1 MSDTTNCPNCTAT
14 LPAAAAFCTSCGA
27 RLTPAPAPA
36 QPAAAPETAPPPL
49 PGPNTFAPPPDP
61 TRVDGPSVTDPTQ
74 VLGAS
79 PPTAPSAPW
88 QPADGGAGATWAAPS
103 PTSAPAPPGVAP
115 APAPAT
121 MPAAPPAPYGA
132 PATSPPAVAQA
143 PAWSPTSWE
152 AQQPSPSQ
160 RSTKAGGGSILG
172 AGLAALGGI
181 VTLVGLFMPWVKSGS
196 SSAGLSGWDLTSGD
210 KGFLTD
216 SGMLTFESPDPYVI
230 LVLAVGA
237 LITGLLAYSGGTR
250 NLSRILGVVLGVG
263 IIGLMIRDWSSL
275 ANVVETQ
282 APSTFEV
289 SSDIGFYLAIAG
301 GALVIL
307 SAAMPAQAKRSPEP
321 VPIP

>member
-1 MSDTTNCPNCTAT
+1 M
-14 LPAAAAFCTSCGA
+14 
-27 RLTPAPAPA
+27 
-36 QPAAAPETAPPPL
+36 
-49 PGPNTFAPPPDP
+49 
-61 TRVDGPSVTDPTQ
+61 
-74 VLGAS
+74 
-79 PPTAPSAPW
+79 
-88 QPADGGAGATWAAPS
+88 
-103 PTSAPAPPGVAP
+103 
-115 APAPAT
+115 
-121 MPAAPPAPYGA
+121 
-132 PATSPPAVAQA
+132 
-143 PAWSPTSWE
+143 
-152 AQQPSPSQ
+152 
-160 RSTKAGGGSILG
+160 
-172 AGLAALGGI
+172 
-181 VTLVGLFMPWVKSGS
+181 TLVGLFMPWVKSGS

-307 SAAMPAQAKRSPEP
+307 SAAMPAKRSPEP